1 MFYIFKLHRSSGYQ
15 GFITLNGVQR
25 DLSSFRN
32 VSSYIMQEDSLQL
45 YLTVQESMEIAMKL
59 KHSISK
65 LDVQKRISVSF
76 LLLLKHSQYT
86 LS

>member
-1 MFYIFKLHRSSGYQ
+1 MFYIFQLRRSSGYQ
-15 GFITLNGVQR
+15 GSVTLNGAKR
-25 DLSSFRN
+25 DLLSFRN

-76 LLLLKHSQYT
+76 Q
-86 LS
+86 

>member
-1 MFYIFKLHRSSGYQ
+1 MKKFYFITFDIFKLHRSSGYQ
-15 GFITLNGVQR
+15 GAVTLNGVKR
-25 DLSSFRN
+25 DLLSFRN

-76 LLLLKHSQYT
+76 Q
-86 LS
+86 